1 VGGSRRVALVAGIAA
16 SFLLVPFAIFNRG
29 QRIGLDFGPWTWRG
43 EAVYAVYAGVFVGLL
58 AMFLLGLPADLAA
71 RGERQRLA
79 RRVRELERE
88 RDLVAAGRPAPKGE
102 VRSGEGVVSRPRSA
116 AGEAGPAGMAEKTR
130 IDPNR
135 EGGARL

>member
-1 VGGSRRVALVAGIAA
+1 MAGGSRRWALVAGIAA

-29 QRIGLDFGPWTWRG
+29 QRISLDFGLWTWRG
-43 EAVYAVYAGVFVGLL
+43 EAVYAVYAGAFAGLL

-88 RDLVAAGRPAPKGE
+88 RDLAGAARPAPKVEVHGAERAAGRP
-102 VRSGEGVVSRPRSA
+102 RS
-116 AGEAGPAGMAEKTR
+116 AGEAGPAGIAEKTR
-130 IDPNR
+130 GDPNR
-135 EGGARL
+135 ESGARP

>member
-1 VGGSRRVALVAGIAA
+1 MRGASRRWALVAGIAA
-16 SFLLVPFAIFNRG
+16 SLLLVPFAIYNRG
-29 QRIGLDFGPWTWRG
+29 QGVGLDFGFWTWRG

-88 RDLVAAGRPAPKGE
+88 RDRAGAARPADPQE
-102 VRSGEGVVSRPRSA
+102 SRARP
-116 AGEAGPAGMAEKTR
+116 P
-130 IDPNR
+130 
-135 EGGARL
+135 EGGEIHGGDRAAARD

>member
-1 VGGSRRVALVAGIAA
+1 MRDGSRRWALVAGIAA
-16 SFLLVPFAIFNRG
+16 SLLLVPFAIFNRG
-29 QRIGLDFGPWTWRG
+29 HRIGLDFGPWTWRG

-88 RDLVAAGRPAPKGE
+88 RDLAGTARPGDPVAGPLRAGERGE
-102 VRSGEGVVSRPRSA
+102 VSGADRARA
-116 AGEAGPAGMAEKTR
+116 
-130 IDPNR
+130 R
-135 EGGARL
+135 E